1 MLNAR
6 ILLERRGETIL
17 EGLIEFEDFGEPL
30 NLYLDVLEEFE
41 TVKKH
46 YSGFR
51 GFFRETLIPTDQES
65 LFNCIRTL
73 RDIANHP
80 SVIFQSCLGSLV
92 DDENLI
98 SYEKSL
104 MYHLHRL
111 RRETEDYL
119 KYFGSK
125 IPYDL

>member
-1 MLNAR
+1 MLNAH

-41 TVKKH
+41 TVKGH
-46 YSGFR
+46 YDGLIGSFR
-51 GFFRETLIPTDQES
+51 RTLVAADKES

-80 SVIFQSCLGSLV
+80 SVISQSRLGSLV

-104 MYHLHRL
+104 MYHLHKL
-111 RRETEDYL
+111 RRETEGYI
-119 KYFGSK
+119 KEFGAK
-125 IPYDL
+125 VPYSL